1 MNPFPPSQNSF
12 FVPIIS
18 KGFRN
23 EKLQLESISSP
34 TAIKLCIVFFC
45 CKNATFSSLGEFFY
59 FRVFA
64 GAYSTT
70 TAMATKTSLKK

>member
-1 MNPFPPSQNSF
+1 MNPFPPPQNSF

-45 CKNATFSSLGEFFY
+45 CKNATFSLLGEFFLFQGFY
-59 FRVFA
+59 R
-64 GAYSTT
+64 
-70 TAMATKTSLKK
+70 SLLNNDGDGNENVI